1 MKTQPQISFDNI
13 EIAFNSKSDTDLRK
27 MYVIFATL
35 NSNTAVKLGIKMTN
49 LAFKYRFPVKGLLK
63 KTMFGHFCGGESIHD
78 SQRTIDGLAEYR
90 IGSILDYSV
99 EGEGDEASFDHTKNE
114 ILKTIAKASGSPDM
128 PFSVFKVSGLGD
140 YKIMIKVQEGKDLSE
155 KETGYFKNLE
165 SRFDELCKAAFD
177 ANVRILVDAE
187 ESWFQNVIDKM
198 AYEAMEKYNKETA
211 IVYNTYQMYR
221 HDMLRNLKD
230 AHHEAVAKQYYLGAK
245 LVRGAY
251 MEKERNRAK
260 EKGYPSPI
268 QPTKKATDDD
278 FNAALQFCVNNKQR
292 IFLMS
297 GSHNE
302 LSNIILTELMSLHG
316 LNPDDERIY
325 FAQLFGMSDNISF
338 NLSDAGYNVAKYVPY
353 GPVKAVIPYLARR
366 AEENTSIAGQSSRE
380 FDLIRKEIARRK
392 AVKKK

>member
-1 MKTQPQISFDNI
+1 MKTQPQISFENI
-13 EIAFNSKSDTDLRK
+13 EVAFNSKSDTDLRK

-63 KTMFGHFCGGESIHD
+63 KTMFGHFCGGESIKD
-78 SQRTIDGLAEYR
+78 SQRTIDGLAAYR

-114 ILKTIAKASGSPDM
+114 ILKTIAKAATSDFM

-140 YKIMIKVQEGKDLSE
+140 YKILIKVQEGKALTKEETISFE
-155 KETGYFKNLE
+155 KLE
-165 SRFDELCKAAFD
+165 ERFDELCKAAYD
-177 ANVRILVDAE
+177 AKVRILVDAE
-187 ESWFQNVIDKM
+187 ESWFQQVIDTM
-198 AYEAMEKYNKETA
+198 AYKAMEKYNKETA
-211 IVYNTYQMYR
+211 IVFNTYQMYR
-221 HDMLRNLKD
+221 HDMLKNLKD
-230 AHHEAVAKQYYLGAK
+230 AHHEAVAKQYFLGAK

-251 MEKERNRAK
+251 MEKERERAK

-268 QPTKKATDDD
+268 QTSKQASDDD
-278 FNAALQFCVNNKQR
+278 YNAALQFCVNNKQR
-292 IFLMS
+292 VFLVS

-302 LSNIILTELMSLHG
+302 LSNTILTELMSLHG
-316 LNPDDERIY
+316 MKPDDERIY

-338 NLSDAGYNVAKYVPY
+338 NLSNAGYNVAKYVPY

-392 AVKKK
+392 AFRNK

>member
-1 MKTQPQISFDNI
+1 
-13 EIAFNSKSDTDLRK
+13 

-63 KTMFGHFCGGESIHD
+63 KTMFGHFCGGESIED
-78 SQRTIDGLAEYR
+78 SQRTVDGLAEYR

-114 ILKTIAKASGSPDM
+114 ILRTIEKAAGSANM

-140 YKIMIKVQEGKDLSE
+140 YRIMTKIQEGKELTKEESVAFE
-155 KETGYFKNLE
+155 KLQG
-165 SRFDELCKAAFD
+165 RFDALCKAAHD
-177 ANVRILVDAE
+177 ANVRMLVDAE

-198 AYEAMEKYNKETA
+198 AYEAMEKYNKEKA

-251 MEKERNRAK
+251 MEKERERAK
-260 EKGYPSPI
+260 ERGYPSPI
-268 QPTKKATDDD
+268 QPTKKASDDD
-278 FNAALQFCVNNKQR
+278 YNAALQFCVNNKQR
-292 IFLMS
+292 VYLVS

-302 LSNIILTELMSLHG
+302 LSNTILTELMSLHG
-316 LNPDDERIY
+316 LKPDDDRVY

-338 NLSDAGYNVAKYVPY
+338 NLSNAGYNVVKYVPY

-392 AVKKK
+392 AAKKK

>member
-13 EIAFNSKSDTDLRK
+13 EVAFNSKSDTDLRK

-49 LAFKYRFPVKGLLK
+49 LAFKYRIPVKGLLK
-63 KTMFGHFCGGESIHD
+63 KTMFGHFCGGESIQD

-114 ILKTIAKASGSPDM
+114 ILKTIEKAAGSADM

-140 YKIMIKVQEGKDLSE
+140 YKIMIKVQDGKELS
-155 KETGYFKNLE
+155 KEEAKYFKNLE
-165 SRFDELCKAAFD
+165 TRFDTLCQAAYD

-251 MEKERNRAK
+251 MEKERDRAK

-268 QPTKKATDDD
+268 QPTKKASDDD
-278 FNAALQFCVNNKQR
+278 YNAALQFCVNNKQR
-292 IFLMS
+292 VFLVS

-302 LSNIILTELMSLHG
+302 LSNTILTELMSLHG
-316 LNPDDERIY
+316 LNPNDERIY

-338 NLSDAGYNVAKYVPY
+338 NLSNAGYNVAKYVPY

>member
-13 EIAFNSKSDTDLRK
+13 EVAFNSKSNTDLRK

-49 LAFKYRFPVKGLLK
+49 LAFKYRIPVKGLLK
-63 KTMFGHFCGGESIHD
+63 KTMFGHFCGGESIQD

-99 EGEGDEASFDHTKNE
+99 EGEGDEASYDHTRNE
-114 ILKTIAKASGSPDM
+114 ILKTIAKAASSSDM

-140 YKIMIKVQEGKDLSE
+140 YKIMTKVQGGIELT
-155 KETGYFKNLE
+155 KEEAVSFKKLE
-165 SRFDELCKAAFD
+165 DRFNDLCKATFD
-177 ANVRILVDAE
+177 SNVRILVDAE
-187 ESWFQNVIDKM
+187 ESWFQNLIDKM
-198 AYEAMEKYNKETA
+198 AYSAMEKYNKETA

-230 AHHEAVAKQYYLGAK
+230 AHHEAVSKQYFLGSK

-251 MEKERNRAK
+251 MEKERERAK
-260 EKGYPSPI
+260 EKGYASPI

-278 FNAALQFCVNNKQR
+278 YNAALQFCVNNKQR
-292 IFLMS
+292 IFLVS

-302 LSNIILTELMSLHG
+302 LSNTILTELMSLHG
-316 LNPDDERIY
+316 LNPDDDRIY
-325 FAQLFGMSDNISF
+325 FSQLFGMSDNISF
-338 NLSDAGYNVAKYVPY
+338 NLSNAGYNVAKYVPY

-392 AVKKK
+392 AAKKK